1 MEEEEEEE
9 ARFLLVGRRSCNH
22 REAINLVAAI
32 FSHLRSPANCGRA
45 GDTRGKGGEGRR
57 SIVEGR
63 SIAEVYIYI
72 YKGYPWFYPR
82 PVYPSIFPPIPIEI
96 SPINFNPCSSH
107 ETGLPAFRSYCE

>member
-1 MEEEEEEE
+1 MEKEEE

-45 GDTRGKGGEGRR
+45 GDTRGKSGEGRR

-63 SIAEVYIYI
+63 SIAGVYIYI
-72 YKGYPWFYPR
+72 KGIHGFIR
-82 PVYPSIFPPIPIEI
+82 VPSILPSFHRFP
-96 SPINFNPCSSH
+96 SK
-107 ETGLPAFRSYCE
+107 

>member
-72 YKGYPWFYPR
+72 YIRGIHGFIR
-82 PVYPSIFPPIPIEI
+82 VPSILPSFHRFP
-96 SPINFNPCSSH
+96 SK
-107 ETGLPAFRSYCE
+107 